1 MQQTNYQ
8 WAFTPKSIQ
17 NLCELNSEPGTNF
30 LTTSFAP
37 LTASSAPGKDR
48 SHPFYSRKRLE
59 PAAGMTRTRD
69 KYRVVYTEK
78 QRRGLEKAYNTNKF
92 ITTEIRS
99 KISEELGLSTR
110 QIKIWF
116 QNRRA
121 KERRDSRKE
130 NYTEQTENSS
140 AEEDNNKYEN
150 SPSSQDNSKDFLTS
164 CRFTGNE
171 NLSEE
176 RRFMPGQ
183 CRFSNQSETFRISV
197 NNTEQ
202 PSSCLFE
209 SRDIQ
214 YFRPST
220 SPSEWRMPTGSSV
233 LPTVDVSPLTGNAN
247 FDFDLRL

>member
-1 MQQTNYQ
+1 MFEPMAAGKPTNALTSGQNRFHPYTGHLINRQRNLYEAYYASGYYLPSLQNIHVPVSSEVGTSLPGCGNNFKQGTFLSNYQPYYNEMQQTNYQ

-30 LTTSFAP
+30 LTTSSAP

-110 QIKIWF
+110 QVNIILVSISIGKIK
-116 QNRRA
+116 
-121 KERRDSRKE
+121 
-130 NYTEQTENSS
+130 
-140 AEEDNNKYEN
+140 
-150 SPSSQDNSKDFLTS
+150 
-164 CRFTGNE
+164 
-171 NLSEE
+171 
-176 RRFMPGQ
+176 
-183 CRFSNQSETFRISV
+183 
-197 NNTEQ
+197 
-202 PSSCLFE
+202 
-209 SRDIQ
+209 
-214 YFRPST
+214 
-220 SPSEWRMPTGSSV
+220 
-233 LPTVDVSPLTGNAN
+233 
-247 FDFDLRL
+247 